1 MPVFR
6 IIHETNYVEADN
18 RRTALTFARSK
29 LAAEAL
35 SSREIVSL
43 DRAGKAIIDASTGE
57 SLGASPQH
65 VGGNPLGPDSE

>member
-29 LAAEAL
+29 LAAEPL

-57 SLGASPQH
+57 SLGAESQQE
-65 VGGNPLGPDSE
+65 G